1 MGLDKSRHRIIIVAK
16 GVPLEG
22 DFGMSIQLYRG
33 NSEFKNRSTTAP
45 YSDNPEGSR
54 LIGDPVETMKLM

>member
-16 GVPLEG
+16 GVPP
-22 DFGMSIQLYRG
+22 DSDVGMSIQLYRG
-33 NSEFKNRSTTAP
+33 NSEFKNKNTTVL

-54 LIGDPVETMKLM
+54 LQSDPVETMKLM

>member
-22 DFGMSIQLYRG
+22 DFEMRIQLYRG
-33 NSEFKNRSTTAP
+33 NSEFKNGNTTVLH
-45 YSDNPEGSR
+45 SDNPEGSR